1 MNITKSRRNIEFQL
15 YSLFTDYVI
24 DFQNEARNANKMA
37 SFSKEC
43 VKRSTGTA
51 YHCYIPLCNNDSRY
65 DNTRELSFHY
75 FLTDKIKRKEWIIK
89 IRRDV
94 GQSFRVSRPT
104 CYQIDKLIMDYKF
117 IKQIIIE
124 LFVRIKTNLNAKF
137 VIILIIK
144 FNS

>member
-1 MNITKSRRNIEFQL
+1 MNCIKKSDPCHLNIKACLTITYVPNFSLKTCCYAFSNVSSRSGEVNECYEVQIDLWQKASWSPVMNITKSRRNIEFQL

-65 DNTRELSFHY
+65 DNTRELSFH
-75 FLTDKIKRKEWIIK
+75 
-89 IRRDV
+89 
-94 GQSFRVSRPT
+94 
-104 CYQIDKLIMDYKF
+104 
-117 IKQIIIE
+117 
-124 LFVRIKTNLNAKF
+124 
-137 VIILIIK
+137 
-144 FNS
+144 